1 MKIYCKELDQY
12 FDTQE
17 DMFAQ
22 LKANE
27 SAIITMKTENIYKS
41 VEKGHSKLK
50 FLDTTKV
57 SIEDAEKA
65 GFKVEEDYIYPIIS
79 TTKYLDSHS
88 DVHFDGCFN
97 RTVKEQKGNVYYILD
112 HELKF
117 NSIIAWQKD
126 VEMFISDIPWSW
138 VGKDYDGNTQAL
150 VFKIR
155 KDAIILPNVLKAIE
169 DKDAEFE
176 NSIRMRY
183 IKVKFAINSN
193 NKDYAVNKQYWDSRI
208 NEIANNKEAKE
219 QGYFWGVEELA
230 IYKEGSLVVAGGSND
245 ATSIVTGNNK
255 NANNK
260 EVQEQPE
267 ESVINKNSN
276 YYFLKHGI

>member
-1 MKIYCKELDQY
+1 MKIYCKELDRY
-12 FDTQE
+12 FDTHE

-57 SIEDAEKA
+57 SVEDAEKA
-65 GFKVEEDYIYPIIS
+65 GFKVEDDYIYPIIS
-79 TTKYLDSHS
+79 TTKYMDSHS
-88 DVHFDGCFN
+88 DVHFDGCFK

-138 VGKDYDGNTQAL
+138 VGKDYEGNTQAL

-245 ATSIVTGNNK
+245 ATSIVTGNDK

-260 EVQEQPE
+260 EVEQPE
-267 ESVINKNSN
+267 ESVNKNSN